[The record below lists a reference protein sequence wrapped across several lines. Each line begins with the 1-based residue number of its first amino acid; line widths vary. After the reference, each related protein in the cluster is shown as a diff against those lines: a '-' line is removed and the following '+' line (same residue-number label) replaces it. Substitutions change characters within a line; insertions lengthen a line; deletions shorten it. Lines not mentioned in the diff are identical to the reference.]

1 MNAYRFGAPDNI
13 YDHNIQ
19 GGALV
24 ALLPGKV
31 GWSEPRVK
39 NSKKSDFSSDF
50 LGKNS
55 VINYKNG
62 PSKDRG
68 HGIIG

>member
-1 MNAYRFGAPDNI
+1 MS
-13 YDHNIQ
+13 
-19 GGALV
+19 LV

-31 GWSEPRVK
+31 GWTEPRVK